1 MKHTKNLFFAFI
13 ILALMAAPLSFFAP
27 SANAAPVYT
36 CLPTCEVNDGRMLT
50 MAGTGIKTLADQSLQ
65 VEIASPATAPTVE
78 IGFFDGNNTGMWDAV
93 APTVDLRYTLYADPL
108 AIGAQTTMIAQ
119 WMGASMTDN
128 AWYTPTPIT
137 NSLAAKSPSGNYI
150 YRLVVQSTRTN
161 VFYYSNFKIR
171 SDGVVSLTAQAF
183 GYVGA
188 LTSAA
193 DLAVIYPAYPDLTQ
207 TSYNGRFD
215 FHFYIPDSST
225 FLSIADGDVDRG
237 SYDKTNQDT
246 DDPDTP
252 NNVLPAWALGTSA
265 VFEGVAVGSD
275 GTTGA
280 PSDDSK
286 SPLLRRSPAVYYDF
300 ILPTGKTYQ
309 NANPSGNLEWEYFR
323 IDSNASIP
331 ADVHV
336 NGYLPNGLYSI
347 HMNGIDLS
355 NLNFWRIPYDT
366 LGVCAKPQGADMP
379 DPCKPPLF
387 PYLIGDTVFKDP
399 NGDGVQQSGEPGIAG
414 VTVYLLDSQGQS
426 LVDIFNNPITATT
439 DANGHYFFNVQG
451 KTIDPYTGDVL
462 VSGTYSVKIAP
473 QNFNSGGPL
482 AGGVSTTGGEQLTRT
497 VTNANVLTYDFGY
510 KWPVTAPGTGTIGFW
525 KNHPEAW
532 PVSSITIGGVTF
544 TRDQAIKIMNKPVKG
559 DMTLQL
565 FDQLVA
571 AKLNVLVGNDSSCI
585 SADIAAADAWLAV
598 YPVGSKV
605 KASSPAWALISDT
618 QTRLDQYNNGLLCAP
633 HRS

>member
-1 MKHTKNLFFAFI
+1 
-13 ILALMAAPLSFFAP
+13 
-27 SANAAPVYT
+27 
-36 CLPTCEVNDGRMLT
+36 
-50 MAGTGIKTLADQSLQ
+50 
-65 VEIASPATAPTVE
+65 
-78 IGFFDGNNTGMWDAV
+78 
-93 APTVDLRYTLYADPL
+93 
-108 AIGAQTTMIAQ
+108 
-119 WMGASMTDN
+119 
-128 AWYTPTPIT
+128 
-137 NSLAAKSPSGNYI
+137 
-150 YRLVVQSTRTN
+150 
-161 VFYYSNFKIR
+161 
-171 SDGVVSLTAQAF
+171 
-183 GYVGA
+183 
-188 LTSAA
+188 
-193 DLAVIYPAYPDLTQ
+193 
-207 TSYNGRFD
+207 
-215 FHFYIPDSST
+215 
-225 FLSIADGDVDRG
+225 
-237 SYDKTNQDT
+237 
-246 DDPDTP
+246 
-252 NNVLPAWALGTSA
+252 
-265 VFEGVAVGSD
+265 
-275 GTTGA
+275 
-280 PSDDSK
+280 
-286 SPLLRRSPAVYYDF
+286 
-300 ILPTGKTYQ
+300 
-309 NANPSGNLEWEYFR
+309 
-323 IDSNASIP
+323 
-331 ADVHV
+331 
-336 NGYLPNGLYSI
+336 
-347 HMNGIDLS
+347 MNGIDLS

-387 PYLIGDTVFKDP
+387 PYLIGDTVFKDL

-414 VTVYLLDSQGQS
+414 VTVYLLDSQGQP

-439 DANGHYFFNVQG
+439 DANGNYFFNVQG